1 MGLQEL
7 WRSLFS
13 GLLVELFVVVVSLL
27 LRDDKRKLAVVLV
40 FGTMFAGTVAFGD
53 VIINA
58 IAQVPS
64 TLARPTSPVTG
75 PADTVATPVPPT
87 RVPPT
92 AVPPTRVPS
101 TATTAPL
108 VSDFAVI
115 SVSSNSEQSAP
126 YVNLGLEISS
136 RKSLLNIPFETGWT
150 STTQCSHVPERP
162 TTLQYNVDIPRP
174 TNVYLLLQGGWA
186 LQEYNGK
193 EVGYVLLGFS
203 GGANNKTSLAL
214 GFNFRDWSVDKPNA
228 VTTASSPTLREAWQ
242 GIAPDGAKGRFDIL
256 TIEIPSPLTQ
266 SRLTSVQIVDTS
278 TTTTGS
284 VNPCIHL
291 TGITVKYFRQ

>member
-1 MGLQEL
+1 MRDSTEVIVLSKWPVVIGVLAL
-7 WRSLFS
+7 IVACVAIVV
-13 GLLVELFVVVVSLL
+13 GLLTPEIRYFLGLEQRQKARLDEPAIVLPTPRPQPTATLPASLPTAT
-27 LRDDKRKLAVVLV
+27 RAMP
-40 FGTMFAGTVAFGD
+40 TPT
-53 VIINA
+53 
-58 IAQVPS
+58 IA
-64 TLARPTSPVTG
+64 L
-75 PADTVATPVPPT
+75 PT
-87 RVPPT
+87 RLPPT
-92 AVPPTRVPS
+92 A
-101 TATTAPL
+101 TAAPL

-136 RKSLLNIPFETGWT
+136 RKLLLNIPFETGWT

-203 GGANNKTSLAL
+203 GGANHKTSLVL

-256 TIEIPSPLTQ
+256 TIEIPGPLTQ